1 MKKITLSVC
10 LVAAMLSAKAQ
21 DTICIY
27 FQGENVYE
35 FNYYTNEV
43 VSELKQTE
51 KFTYISIDSNEVL
64 CLHLSDQKNRI
75 RKVCTYYPDGKWS
88 QNIYDSK
95 DNVYYSEVGP
105 FEVEVG
111 KPKFII
117 KQ

>member
-27 FQGENVYE
+27 FQGEDVYE
-35 FNYYTNEV
+35 FNYYTNEIV
-43 VSELKQTE
+43 NELKQSE
-51 KFTYISIDSNEVL
+51 DFMYINVDSNEVL
-64 CLHLSDQKNRI
+64 CLHFSDQKNRI
-75 RKVCTYYPDGKWS
+75 RKVYTNYPDGKWS
-88 QNIYDSK
+88 QNTLDSK

-111 KPKFII
+111 KPKLII